1 MYFFIFDEQYFDPDD
16 VSGRGEGGKEYT
28 YFPRNP
34 CEHWEGLSGAPAPSL
49 RWANA
54 GAGASL
60 GWVRK
65 IKSGVGAKNYNFIFT
80 IFEFWETLV
89 WRNLAII
96 RRICN

>member
-1 MYFFIFDEQYFDPDD
+1 MHAFGQLCQK
-16 VSGRGEGGKEYT
+16 ST

-89 WRNLAII
+89 
-96 RRICN
+96 